1 MTPYSS
7 PTCRRRHPTGLRRQ
21 AAVLGLALGLAA
33 GASAASPDLPPS
45 CSSDGVRA
53 PTVLLER
60 FINADCG
67 ACWTEPATPRPTDGA
82 VALDWIVP
90 GTLGDDAPLGV
101 AASRDASERLHRL
114 DRPAPARTATRTSAT
129 MTPAQGR
136 LRVAHG
142 LALGGYIGASIE
154 WKPARR
160 ATGPVTAWLALVETL
175 PEGTEGSPVA
185 RNLVRN
191 VLIPAWDGHESLS
204 KAKLATFHESRP
216 MNIPDGP
223 RPERLRVIGWVEDA
237 QGRVLG
243 LAQTRCAPV
252 GQRG

>member
-1 MTPYSS
+1 MNPSS
-7 PTCRRRHPTGLRRQ
+7 PTGRNRQPTGPRLQ
-21 AAVLGLALGLAA
+21 AAALGLAWVVAA
-33 GASAASPDLPPS
+33 GAGWASPDLPPS
-45 CSSDGVRA
+45 CSSDGVRP
-53 PTVLLER
+53 PTLVLER
-60 FINADCG
+60 FISADCG
-67 ACWTEPATPRPTDGA
+67 DCWTEPATPRPTDGA

-204 KAKLATFHESRP
+204 KAKLATYHESRP
-216 MNIPDGP
+216 MNIPEGA